1 MTVRLMTEEM
11 QALRANVTE
20 LHEKLILVCPTWVPS
35 SITSD
40 AEEDV
45 MESLSKNVTDMRNIL
60 DRIIDSGRVFS
71 ISAPPSPAY
80 APPSPAYAP
89 PSPVHAWLSPA
100 SPAPHSP
107 SDDVELIT
115 SLPTWKAIERTMEN
129 VCGICLQMF
138 GSDEL
143 KTLPCMH
150 AYHTACVDNW
160 LHRSMTCPT
169 CKTAF

>member
-1 MTVRLMTEEM
+1 MTEEM
-11 QALRANVTE
+11 QALRDNVTE
-20 LHEKLILVCPTWVPS
+20 LHESLDYVCTWMPLC
-35 SITSD
+35 ITSE
-40 AEEDV
+40 AEKDV
-45 MESLSKNVTDMRNIL
+45 MKSLSKNVTDMRNIL
-60 DRIIDSGRVFS
+60 DRIIDSAS
-71 ISAPPSPAY
+71 DPNSPE
-80 APPSPAYAP
+80 PAYAP

-107 SDDVELIT
+107 SADVQHQAAGNQVQLIT
-115 SLPTWKAIERTMEN
+115 SLPTWTAIERTVEN
-129 VCGICLQMF
+129 VCGICLQIF